1 MTVLYE
7 PEGPAQRSVDILF
20 IHGLGGTSLRTW
32 CYNRD
37 LRYLWPQLWLPLES
51 ELVSAR
57 ILSYGYNAH
66 FSKTGEQASLAIG
79 DFASDMLFRMR
90 YAESGPHRLGQVP
103 IIVVAH
109 SMGGLVFK
117 KAFVHGLLNDEFRS
131 IISVIKAVMF
141 MATPHRGSNLAD
153 ALNKILKSSVFGH
166 SPKDYVAELARR
178 SPTIDELNETFRHHA
193 SKVQIFSFYETR
205 TTSIGPM
212 STIIVDK
219 DSGVLGYPG
228 ETVQPMVANH
238 HDVCKFSSR
247 DDPNYASVVGALR
260 DLVSGNVALGQN
272 SHDIENDLQIVK
284 AFCGVSKAP
293 EEDLAAG
300 RAVRKDGTF
309 ESFLSSPVYLDWAL
323 SSNSTV
329 LWMYSGPGHGKST
342 LCSLVIDSLIN
353 AGKHCCYYFFK
364 HDHLQKRRIVNLLKS
379 FVLQT
384 ASQSPR
390 ACQSLARLAE
400 SGVKLDQMDA
410 VNIWRTL
417 FLGSQSI
424 LSEDEH
430 IFWIIDGVDESE
442 SGRQLIE
449 LLSTLAEVQSCVH
462 LILCSRPQPS
472 IAQAIQRIS
481 KTVHV
486 TEHPLSD
493 NLDDIRLA
501 IADEIHFLPSNDDVF
516 KNDIVDQIARKS
528 QGNFLWASLIVKQ
541 VVECRRRDQILQV
554 LETAPNGMDSLYDRM
569 LQSVSKLQ
577 QTEDVNLAQIFLSW
591 AMYAKRPLTVEEF
604 SGQYKTELNSV
615 MDLKHTIHD
624 LCGQFVTINANNR
637 ITLIHHSAKEYL
649 QRHTPD
655 KITLDPRKVHEVL
668 LGKCLVAL
676 CDPSLKTKIQSLS
689 IPPFLQYAAM
699 SWVFHLEHCS
709 VQSDRVLNGLLRFF
723 KSQSSLCWIQYM
735 AMGNHLSE
743 LPAMSRKVM
752 TYVST
757 RSKVDSEKPPLL
769 HRTVDLSTIETWA
782 GDLSHIAVK
791 FGRNLSQEPSMIFKC
806 VPALCPA
813 SSPIQQQFS
822 VSRAMTLSLVGSPS
836 ENWDDCVARVS
847 TEGGT
852 ALRVVSSTLYL
863 AIAHE
868 YPRGSVTLWDTTL
881 FQEAR
886 TFSIDQRISNIQFSK
901 SGHLLACCGPT
912 RTRVWRVKDGSTLME
927 ATIPPR
933 ERVIELAFDDNDT
946 LCMATDLRRVYKLC
960 EDKQGLTSHAW
971 TRLDSALLEETN
983 LPSGVWLGTPSAVAF
998 NHDCTQLAV
1007 AYKRFAPTVWI
1018 LDPPLILARL
1028 PQRNEIT
1035 QGRPPPTSHTGTSH
1049 LIWHPSGSF
1058 LFGIHGD
1065 VFKWNCTEDTYDT
1078 VQGEADVTPNAIQCS
1093 ENGLVFITG
1102 DTRGSIK
1109 IYNVASMTMLYK
1121 LTSEDGTNRM
1131 SFSPDSLRF
1140 YDIRGSYCNVWEPS
1154 CLARIAEAS
1163 LNRISDADS
1172 TDDSFWADD
1181 HKTASVLLSFTPSES
1196 HAEPRPAIVAVAGPL
1211 YCDGSRLAAYSQEN
1225 GAVELVELSNGQA
1238 HLLQHSTT
1246 GAVVEHLACGTASS
1260 CLALADTY
1268 GTISIVMV
1276 HRQAGKFQHATLQK
1290 DTNLARRC
1298 GSLKQLL
1305 LPLRKDGIVSL
1316 LIHGDKGTIMISVA
1330 NAQVLA
1336 ERPTPTD
1343 ELGRWECS
1351 PQHLVCVTLH
1361 AITLYDYE
1369 LKLQHVI
1376 PMTFHLYGAPQEH
1389 AEISQILGCFRSR
1402 FVLLRTVTLHN
1413 SRRKYGY
1420 SILATSTILSGT
1432 GEPAGTSGE
1441 GMQVAAAIAS
1451 AIKHPLGILQNGNI
1465 VFLDSA
1471 LWVCTANPRDETS
1484 QHTRHFFVPND
1495 WLTTTG
1501 MLLARLGDDG
1511 TVLCPSRGKLAVFKS
1526 EIGSALQ

>member
-1 MTVLYE
+1 M
-7 PEGPAQRSVDILF
+7 
-20 IHGLGGTSLRTW
+20 
-32 CYNRD
+32 
-37 LRYLWPQLWLPLES
+37 
-51 ELVSAR
+51 
-57 ILSYGYNAH
+57 
-66 FSKTGEQASLAIG
+66 
-79 DFASDMLFRMR
+79 
-90 YAESGPHRLGQVP
+90 
-103 IIVVAH
+103 
-109 SMGGLVFK
+109 
-117 KAFVHGLLNDEFRS
+117 
-131 IISVIKAVMF
+131 
-141 MATPHRGSNLAD
+141 
-153 ALNKILKSSVFGH
+153 
-166 SPKDYVAELARR
+166 
-178 SPTIDELNETFRHHA
+178 
-193 SKVQIFSFYETR
+193 
-205 TTSIGPM
+205 
-212 STIIVDK
+212 
-219 DSGVLGYPG
+219 
-228 ETVQPMVANH
+228 ANH

-247 DDPNYASVVGALR
+247 SDPNYTSVVGALR
-260 DLVSGNVALGQN
+260 NLASANVPLGHS
-272 SHDIENDLQIVK
+272 SHDVENDLQIVK
-284 AFCGVSKAP
+284 ALCGISKAP

-300 RAVRKDGTF
+300 RAVRKVGTF
-309 ESFLSSPVYLDWAL
+309 EGFLSSPVYLNWTL
-323 SSNSTV
+323 CSNSAI
-329 LWMYSGPGHGKST
+329 LWMHAGPGNGKST
-342 LCSLVIDSLIN
+342 LCSLVIDSVIN

-364 HDHLQKRRIVNLLKS
+364 HDHLQKRKIVSLLKS

-384 ASQSPR
+384 ASQSTR
-390 ACQSLARLAE
+390 ACHSLARLAD

-410 VNIWRTL
+410 ANIWRSL

-424 LSEDEH
+424 LSSDEDV
-430 IFWIIDGVDESE
+430 FWIIDGIDESE

-449 LLSTLAEVQSCVH
+449 LLSTLAEVKSCVH
-462 LILCSRPQPS
+462 LILCSRPQPG

-481 KTVHV
+481 RSVHV

-501 IADEIHFLPSNDDVF
+501 IADEIHFLRSNDEVF
-516 KNDIVDQIARKS
+516 KNGIVDQIARRS

-541 VVECRRRDQILQV
+541 VVECRRHDQILQI
-554 LETAPNGMDSLYDRM
+554 LETAPDGMDSLYDRM
-569 LQSVSKLQ
+569 LQSVSKIRQ
-577 QTEDVNLAQIFLSW
+577 AEDINLAQIFLSW

-604 SGQYKTELNSV
+604 SGQYKTELKSV
-615 MDLKHTIHD
+615 MDLQHAIHD

-649 QRHTPD
+649 QRHAPE
-655 KITLDPRKVHEVL
+655 KITLDPRKVHEAL

-676 CDPSLKTKIQSLS
+676 CDSNLKTKIQSLS

-743 LPAMSRKVM
+743 LPAMSRKVT
-752 TYVST
+752 TYIST
-757 RSKVDSEKPPLL
+757 RRKVDLEKPPLL

-822 VSRAMTLSLVGSPS
+822 GSRTMTLSLAGGPN
-836 ENWDDCVARVS
+836 ENWDDCIARVS
-847 TEGGT
+847 TEGGK

-868 YPRGSVTLWDTTL
+868 FPRGSVTLWDTTL

-886 TFSIDQRISNIQFSK
+886 TLSIDQRISNIQFSK

-912 RTRVWRVKDGSTLME
+912 LTRVWRVKDGLALME

-933 ERVIELAFDDNDT
+933 ERMIELAFDDNDT

-960 EDKQGLTSHAW
+960 KDEQGLRSHAW
-971 TRLDSALLEETN
+971 TRSNPALLEETN
-983 LPSGVWLGTPSAVAF
+983 LPSGVWLGTPSAAAF

-1007 AYKRFAPTVWI
+1007 AYKRFAPTVWS
-1018 LDPPLILARL
+1018 LEPPLILARL
-1028 PQRNEIT
+1028 PQKNEVR

-1049 LIWHPSGSF
+1049 LVWHPSGSF

-1065 VFKWNCTEDTYDT
+1065 IFKWNCTEDIYDT

-1102 DTRGSIK
+1102 DTHGSIK
-1109 IYNVASMTMLYK
+1109 IYDVASMTMLYK
-1121 LTSEDGTNRM
+1121 LTSEDGTDRM

-1181 HKTASVLLSFTPSES
+1181 HETAPVSLSFTPSES
-1196 HAEPRPAIVAVAGPL
+1196 HADIRPAIVAVAGFL
-1211 YCDGSRLAAYSQEN
+1211 YCDGVRLAAYSQEN
-1225 GAVELVELSNGQA
+1225 GSVELVDLSDSQT
-1238 HLLQHSTT
+1238 HQLQQSTS
-1246 GAVVEHLACGTASS
+1246 GAVVEHLACGTSS
-1260 CLALADTY
+1260 PCLALADTY
-1268 GTISIVMV
+1268 GTISVTMLR
-1276 HRQAGKFQHATLQK
+1276 RQAGKFHHTITQK
-1290 DTNLARRC
+1290 HTNLARKY

-1305 LPLRKDGIVSL
+1305 LPSRKDGIESL
-1316 LIHGDKGTIMISVA
+1316 LIHGDKGTIIISEA

-1336 ERPTPTD
+1336 ERPTPAD

-1351 PQHLVCVTLH
+1351 TRHLVCVTLYT
-1361 AITLYDYE
+1361 ITLYDYE
-1369 LKLQHVI
+1369 LKAQYVI
-1376 PMTFHLYGAPQEH
+1376 PMTFHLYGAPKEG
-1389 AEISQILGCFRSR
+1389 AEILQILGCFRSR

-1420 SILATSTILSGT
+1420 SILATSKILSST
-1432 GEPAGTSGE
+1432 GG
-1441 GMQVAAAIAS
+1441 AAATPGESLRVSAAVAH
-1451 AIKHPLGILQNGNI
+1451 AIKHPLGILQNGDI

-1471 LWVCTANPRDETS
+1471 LWVCTANPRDENG
-1484 QHTRHFFVPND
+1484 QHIRHFFVPND
-1495 WLTTTG
+1495 WLTTAG
-1501 MLLARLGDDG
+1501 MLLARLSDDG

-1526 EIGSALQ
+1526 EIGLDL